1 MLSDLTGIISLF
13 LRHRIR
19 CWVALGFDEDSII
32 NEFIASPLK
41 SSMIGETNRLIIRVW
56 RDFSIATYK
65 FQNIV
70 QSYDVLSSQRNISGD
85 DYHLK
90 PVLLFSE
97 QVRDLI
103 VQ

>member
-1 MLSDLTGIISLF
+1 MHSDLTGIISLV

-19 CWVALGFDEDSII
+19 CWVALGFDKNSII

-56 RDFSIATYK
+56 RDFSITTYK

-70 QSYDVLSSQRNISGD
+70 QRYDVLSSQRNIPSD
-85 DYHLK
+85 DYHLE
-90 PVLLFSE
+90 PILLFSE
-97 QVRDLI
+97 QI
-103 VQ
+103 

>member
-1 MLSDLTGIISLF
+1 MPSDSTGTILF
-13 LRHRIR
+13 VLRHRIR

-56 RDFSIATYK
+56 RDFSITTNK

-70 QSYDVLSSQRNISGD
+70 QRYDVLSSQRNIPGD

-90 PVLLFSE
+90 PILLFSE
-97 QVRDLI
+97 QI
-103 VQ
+103 